1 MTEGGLALGH
11 TILVVEDERHLR
23 RLYQTELESLG
34 YTVICAAGGKEAVRK
49 VASEPIDLVVLD
61 IAMPDMDGLEAMQ
74 KMLDH
79 NRKLPVILN
88 TAYASYKDDFSSWS
102 AEAYVVKSPDLTE
115 LIQEVDAAIKRVDAR
130 VRAAEEDRG
139 A

>member
-1 MTEGGLALGH
+1 MSH
-11 TILVVEDERHLR
+11 TILVVEDERNLR
-23 RLYQTELESLG
+23 RLYKEELEALG
-34 YTVICAAGGKEAVRK
+34 YNVLCAAGGKEAVRK
-49 VASEPIDLVVLD
+49 VAEEPIDLVVLD

-74 KMLDH
+74 KMLDK

-102 AEAYVVKSPDLTE
+102 AEAYIIKSPDLTE
-115 LIQEVDAAIKRVDAR
+115 LINEVDAALKRVHAR
-130 VRAAEEDRG
+130 EKSAREDRG